1 MEQNSP
7 ITVESPNYY
16 EQFLRKIKVDSLK
29 IRIPS
34 EAVEIISPTFM
45 QKFSKVYVSGEHA
58 GLVDD
63 YISLENHKTDITN
76 GITTRIGIV
85 SSLIAKDTTKE
96 FFYIQ
101 VNAKMCQSRYFEG
114 INQDTIKLVY
124 DYIMA
129 LEVISVSFD
138 VFLDSLISDV
148 DFAYDISISSDH
160 MKTLNHKIYSSVLP
174 NKKKY
179 LDEPFR
185 RKDNVGIVFNRREK
199 ATPTSPFIK
208 IYHKGLEFANK
219 SKEFCDFYFL
229 GIDLS
234 NYGRLEYT
242 LKNSKHQKHLGIG
255 VKTLNQLM
263 EIDKNLIERIVLDG
277 IKENYMDK
285 PVRFIDYSKLSPTD
299 KVLLYF
305 MNESVDKGADITEL
319 YKCLLVFDVKI
330 DKDRKDKSK
339 MRKKIESL
347 ISDLHKEKKLDENK
361 KLNDV
366 IRLLNLDGVIWFFF

>member
-7 ITVESPNYY
+7 ITVESPSYY
-16 EQFLRKIKVDSLK
+16 IQFLQSIKVDSLK
-29 IRIPS
+29 IRIPK
-34 EAVEIISPTFM
+34 EDVTIVCARFL
-45 QKFSKVYVSGEHA
+45 QKFQKVYPSTGDVDEH
-58 GLVDD
+58 
-63 YISLENHKTDITN
+63 ISLENHKTNVTN
-76 GITTRIGIV
+76 GITTRIGV
-85 SSLIAKDTTKE
+85 VESLVAKDVTKE
-96 FFYIQ
+96 FIYIQ
-101 VNAKMCQSRYFEG
+101 VNAKMCEKRYFEG
-114 INQDTIKLVY
+114 INKDTIRIVY

-129 LEVISVSFD
+129 LEVIFVSFE
-138 VFLDSLISDV
+138 VFLCAIVSDI
-148 DFAYDISISSDH
+148 DFAYDISISPSH

-208 IYHKGLEFANK
+208 IYHKGLEFENK
-219 SKEFCDFYFL
+219 SKEFYDFYFL
-229 GIDLS
+229 GMDLL

-255 VKTLNQLM
+255 IKTLNQLM
-263 EIDKNLIERIVLDG
+263 EIDKDLIERIVLDG
-277 IKENYMDK
+277 IKENYMEK
-285 PVRFIDYSKLSPTD
+285 PVKFIDYSKLSPTD
-299 KVLLYF
+299 RVLLYF
-305 MNESVDKGADITEL
+305 MNESVDKGSDITEL

-330 DKDRKDKSK
+330 SKERKDKSK
-339 MRKKIESL
+339 MKKKIESL

-366 IRLLNLDGVIWFFF
+366 IRLLNLDGLI

>member
-16 EQFLRKIKVDSLK
+16 EQFLRKVKVDSLK

-85 SSLIAKDTTKE
+85 SSLIAKDTVKE

-129 LEVISVSFD
+129 LEVIFVSFD

-148 DFAYDISISSDH
+148 DFAYDVSISPYH
-160 MKTLNHKIYSSVLP
+160 MKELNKKIYEAVAD
-174 NKKKY
+174 NKKRY
-179 LDEPFR
+179 LDEPFK

-199 ATPTSPFIK
+199 ATPSTPFIK
-208 IYHKGLEFANK
+208 IYHKGLEFEYK
-219 SKEFCDFYFL
+219 SVEFCDFYFK
-229 GIDLS
+229 GMNLS

-242 LKNSKHQKHLGIG
+242 LKNNKHQKYLGISI
-255 VKTLNQLM
+255 KTLGQLIDRM
-263 EIDKNLIERIVLDG
+263 ENERELIERIVLSG
-277 IKENYMDK
+277 ISENYVE
-285 PVRFIDYSKLSPTD
+285 VRMTTVDTTKKSPTD
-299 KVLLYF
+299 KLILWY
-305 MNESVDKGADITEL
+305 MDRLIDKGFDKHEL
-319 YKCLLVFDVKI
+319 YGALSLFNPKDDVQRKQRALMKRKI
-330 DKDRKDKSK
+330 D
-339 MRKKIESL
+339 SL
-347 ISDLHKEKKLDENK
+347 VSDMCKEEKLDKNK
-361 KLNDV
+361 KVNDM
-366 IRLLNLDGVIWFFF
+366 IRTLNLGFII